1 MAKTIVKTT
10 IVINNNSNN
19 DNAMYDMR
27 ADQTDLNL
35 LCVYFFLIRK
45 VVNIPEKI
53 LLKLETITFLTYRWC
68 WLPQHN
74 KKKVRE
80 RKTFGGKK
88 KK

>member
-10 IVINNNSNN
+10 IIINNNSNN

-45 VVNIPEKI
+45 GVNIPEKI

-68 WLPQHN
+68 
-74 KKKVRE
+74 
-80 RKTFGGKK
+80 
-88 KK
+88 